1 MGKSMFGMESHCISP
16 PLILF
21 MKTVLRSCN
30 GPSTMN
36 GLYLQIKRINLNLCS
51 ILGCIHYWTA
61 DLNTIAKHQ
70 AHTSQVRD
78 LDFSSSYGKLASCSD
93 DRIVKIFDFGTFK
106 PELQFEGHRSDVKTC
121 AWHPYESMI
130 VSAGRDPEIK
140 FWDPKSGN
148 EVYTIQSH
156 YNAINKVRWNKN
168 GNWCLSGSKDTST
181 KIYDVRVMK
190 DFITFQA
197 HEDEINALEWH
208 PDCEELFVSG
218 GGDGMVVFWM
228 ANEDEAYYKID
239 KAHYRAC
246 CDLVWHS
253 IRNFLATAVKTKTWC
268 RTCRSKN

>member
-1 MGKSMFGMESHCISP
+1 
-16 PLILF
+16 
-21 MKTVLRSCN
+21 
-30 GPSTMN
+30 
-36 GLYLQIKRINLNLCS
+36 
-51 ILGCIHYWTA
+51 
-61 DLNTIAKHQ
+61 
-70 AHTSQVRD
+70 
-78 LDFSSSYGKLASCSD
+78 
-93 DRIVKIFDFGTFK
+93 VKIFDFGTFK

-130 VSAGRDPEIK
+130 VSAGRDSEIK
-140 FWDPKSGN
+140 FWDPKSGK

-168 GNWCLSGSKDTST
+168 GNWLLSGSKDTSI

-190 DFITFQA
+190 DFRTFQA

-239 KAHYRAC
+239 KAHYGAC
-246 CDLVWHS
+246 WDLAWHPMG
-253 IRNFLATAVKTKTWC
+253 NCLATAGNDTFLQLWARPKPGEGLEDPKIRLDERVAEMNQAKPAGMYGG
-268 RTCRSKN
+268 SKLFADKSYISHKKAQSLAKSKENIQRGSKRM